1 MKRMSEPT
9 SPHAA
14 VDDSDD
20 PASVAVWESLVL
32 AVHLLDS
39 ALEQQAQR
47 DGGISH
53 GQFKIL
59 VLLSAAPDRTLG
71 LSQLAEQL
79 RFSLSRLSHAVTTL
93 GRRGLVHRRP
103 IPEGRRAYE
112 ATLTADG
119 TAVVARVL
127 RAQRTQLRD
136 PLIDAIDVDAAELV
150 TLTRRVIATLDQ
162 LNGAG

>member
-1 MKRMSEPT
+1 MNKKTT

-20 PASVAVWESLVL
+20 PATVAVWESLVL

-59 VLLSAAPDRTLG
+59 VLLSAAPGRTLG
-71 LSQLAEQL
+71 LSELAEQL
-79 RFSLSRLSHAVTTL
+79 RFSLTRLSHAVTTL
-93 GRRGLVHRRP
+93 ERRSLVHRRP
-103 IPEGRRAYE
+103 TPGGRRAYE
-112 ATLTADG
+112 ATLTAEG
-119 TAVVARVL
+119 AAVVAKVL
-127 RAQRTQLRD
+127 RTQRTQLRD
-136 PLIDAIDVDAAELV
+136 PLIDAIDVDAAVLL
-150 TLTRRVIATLDQ
+150 TLARRAIATLDQ
-162 LNGAG
+162 LNGEG